1 MGSLLLAATTN
12 VTAKNPILPDAKE
25 IIWTVIA
32 FAIVFV
38 VLAKFAFPAVRKGLV
53 ARQDKIRSDLERA
66 EQARTEAEATLERY
80 QRQVAEARGE
90 ASRIIE
96 EARQAAEGVRRDLI
110 ARAEADATEVRQ
122 RAQEDSQLASARALT
137 ELRAHV
143 ASLSVDLAEKIVEH
157 NLDRDTQMNL
167 IENYIN
173 SVGNGHGTRRGS

>member
-1 MGSLLLAATTN
+1 VIPLLVAATTN

-32 FAIVFV
+32 FAIAFV
-38 VLAKFAFPAVRKGLV
+38 ILARFAFPAVKKGLQ
-53 ARQDKIRSDLERA
+53 AREDKIRGDLERA

-90 ASRIIE
+90 ATRIIE

-110 ARAEADATEVRQ
+110 ARAEADAAEVRQ
-122 RAQEDSQLASARALT
+122 RAQEDSQLAGSRALS
-137 ELRAHV
+137 ELRSQV

-167 IENYIN
+167 IESYIN
-173 SVGNGHGTRRGS
+173 SVGDGNGSRRR